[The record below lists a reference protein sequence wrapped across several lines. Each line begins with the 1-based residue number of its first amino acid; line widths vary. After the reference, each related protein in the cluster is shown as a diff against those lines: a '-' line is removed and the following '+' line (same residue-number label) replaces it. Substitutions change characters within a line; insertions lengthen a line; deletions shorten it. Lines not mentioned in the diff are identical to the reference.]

1 MAAMSEAAI
10 GLWAG
15 QAIESDR
22 AEWPERLSGTQG
34 QLLIWGGE
42 GRDVE
47 PLTSVIE
54 RLNRP
59 TVLLTLTDADVVLP
73 PFVTHVVCAPVAP
86 TLASSGPHAGR
97 ETLRR
102 TFRFLIN
109 ELRPEGLLIPWQA
122 SSTPPLLAAAATEA
136 GCPWV
141 AWEMTSGTLPT
152 WLSGLV
158 PTIPQAAEAADVV
171 RAIREALPQTY
182 LRTEEHPSLNIGCGK
197 NAEQGWLNV
206 DIDPEA
212 SAVYMDATQPFP
224 FADDSFDYVFS
235 EHLFEHLDYAS
246 GRRMLAEVFRV
257 LRPGGVFRL
266 TTPDFRFLHRLY
278 EKPDRPL
285 HQSYMAWSLS
295 AYSPEIAADFPDEK
309 EAAALVISRFMHLW
323 GHCMIYDRTSLSHL
337 LRRAGFEELA
347 YPVPGESVHPRLA
360 GMERHGQVIPPWAN
374 RLESMTVE
382 ARKPQIATT
391 HEDATP

>member
-1 MAAMSEAAI
+1 MSEMAI

-42 GRDVE
+42 GRGVE

-141 AWEMTSGTLPT
+141 AWEMTAGTLPT

-197 NAEQGWLNV
+197 NAERGWLNV

-212 SAVYMDATQPFP
+212 SAVYMDAAQPFP

-257 LRPGGVFRL
+257 LRPGGVLRL

-309 EAAALVISRFMHLW
+309 EAVALVISRFMPC
-323 GHCMIYDRTSLSHL
+323 GGT
-337 LRRAGFEELA
+337 A
-347 YPVPGESVHPRLA
+347 
-360 GMERHGQVIPPWAN
+360 
-374 RLESMTVE
+374 
-382 ARKPQIATT
+382 
-391 HEDATP
+391 